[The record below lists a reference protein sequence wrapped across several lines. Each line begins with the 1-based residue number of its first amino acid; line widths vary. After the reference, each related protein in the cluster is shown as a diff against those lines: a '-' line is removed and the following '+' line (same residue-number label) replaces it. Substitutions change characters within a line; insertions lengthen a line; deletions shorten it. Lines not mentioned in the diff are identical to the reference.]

1 MMAPM
6 AASEESRLVV
16 LRHGETEWA
25 RARRHTSTTDVP
37 LTPHGEAQAKQAGAV
52 VAALD
57 LRNPLVLTSPR
68 RRAVHTAELA
78 GLPDPRVDDD
88 LVEWDYG
95 DYEGTTTAQIRE
107 TVPGWTV
114 WTAPVPGGETAEQ
127 VRVRADRVL
136 GTVTPLLAD
145 RDVVLVG
152 HGHFSRV
159 LIARWAE
166 FPVTEGRRFALST
179 AGVSVLGYEHDT
191 RTILH
196 HNLTTHLDPGGAR

>member
-1 MMAPM
+1 M

-25 RARRHTSTTDVP
+25 KARRHTGTTDVP

-52 VAALD
+52 VAALE
-57 LRNPLVLTSPR
+57 LRDPLVLTSPR
-68 RRAVHTAELA
+68 QRAVRTAELA
-78 GLPDPRVDDD
+78 GLPHPRIDAD
-88 LVEWDYG
+88 LAEWDYG
-95 DYEGTTTAQIRE
+95 DYEGTTTAEIRE

-127 VRVRADRVL
+127 VRARADRVL
-136 GTVTPLLAD
+136 AAVEPRLAD

-159 LIARWAE
+159 LIARWAG
-166 FPVTEGRRFALST
+166 FAVTEGRRFALAT

-196 HNLTTHLDPGGAR
+196 HNLFTHPDPGGVR